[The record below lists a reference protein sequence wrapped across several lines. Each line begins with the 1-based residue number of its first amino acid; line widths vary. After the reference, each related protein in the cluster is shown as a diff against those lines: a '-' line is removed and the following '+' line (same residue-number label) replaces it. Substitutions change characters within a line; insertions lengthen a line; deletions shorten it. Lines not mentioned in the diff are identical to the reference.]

1 MDLSKRDNA
10 MACMLIG
17 LYAAMVQAEIERKEK
32 RQREGKDSKYVYIS
46 NYVKTFFLTKH

>member
-17 LYAAMVQAEIERKEK
+17 LYAAMVLAEIERKEK

-46 NYVKTFFLTKH
+46 NYGKTFFLTKH

>member
-1 MDLSKRDNA
+1 

-32 RQREGKDSKYVYIS
+32 RQREGKDS
-46 NYVKTFFLTKH
+46 NYGKTFFLTKH